1 MPTEGEVGMSTIKR
15 STSRL
20 LRGLRDR
27 GRLALYGGGAL
38 TAALVWLGT
47 TRTAAILQSAT
58 QQKNSSGKI
67 GGQGPNVFDVV
78 DGLLGPGLIIVVA
91 LAPLAIAWGA
101 GMMIFGGKHGPQ
113 IMGGAVVAVVLVAAA
128 KGIAA

>member
-1 MPTEGEVGMSTIKR
+1 MRTLTFI
-15 STSRL
+15 
-20 LRGLRDR
+20 RGLSGLRR
-27 GRLALYGGGAL
+27 RLCTRANVALCGGGVMTTFVA
-38 TAALVWLGT
+38 WLGT
-47 TRTAAILQSAT
+47 SQVAAILQKAT
-58 QQKNSSGKI
+58 GQSLSSGKI
-67 GGQGPNVFDVV
+67 DGKGTNIFDVV